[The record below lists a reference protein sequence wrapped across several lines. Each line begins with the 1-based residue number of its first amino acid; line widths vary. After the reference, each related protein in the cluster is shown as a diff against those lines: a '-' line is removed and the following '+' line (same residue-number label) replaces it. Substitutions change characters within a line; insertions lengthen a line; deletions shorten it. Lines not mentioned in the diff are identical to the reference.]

1 MEPVLNVLPPLTAPQ
16 PQPET
21 ATREA
26 PAGAPPRANVERAH
40 EISPREEEAE
50 TARDAVPLER
60 RLEQINRLTKHLSF
74 LYHKPTDTVQIRV
87 ADGSGRLVREI
98 PSDEFLRTM
107 ERLHGNAGAILDDR
121 A

>member
-1 MEPVLNVLPPLTAPQ
+1 MEPVAQILPPLAPSFNQAESQPGGPRTAPEV
-16 PQPET
+16 PP
-21 ATREA
+21 ATLPAQDEA
-26 PAGAPPRANVERAH
+26 ALDEAQDRAE
-40 EISPREEEAE
+40 
-50 TARDAVPLER
+50 VPIER

-74 LYHKPTDTVQIRV
+74 FYHEPTDRVQIRV
-87 ADGSGRLVREI
+87 ADGNGKLVREI